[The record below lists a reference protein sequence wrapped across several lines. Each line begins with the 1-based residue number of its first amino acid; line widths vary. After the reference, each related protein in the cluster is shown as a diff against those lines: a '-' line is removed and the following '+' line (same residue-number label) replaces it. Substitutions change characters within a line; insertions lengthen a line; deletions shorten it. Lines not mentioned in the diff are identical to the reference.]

1 MVRIPLLAGALLL
14 ALAGP
19 ARAQVAPGIPSTG
32 APATA
37 GPDSAAATLDGQLAG
52 EAALYRLLEVLRDD
66 AARAAL
72 VAALEASGAASEAGA
87 ADAATLGAVGGA
99 GDENLAQRLAALTLG
114 LAADLRAQTAR
125 LWAQIAT
132 LPALAARLPAIGAS
146 ERQVVAALLA
156 TVLSTVAASLAT
168 RAGASALARRLR
180 PPPGTGAA
188 RRVGRA
194 LLALLAHAGG
204 VLLAWAVGAALAVL
218 LFSEGWTPWTSQVLY
233 LNAFL
238 AFGLARVA
246 LRAVANPRAEAEPAL
261 LSVDHRA
268 QRAIYRSLRPVAG
281 CLAQGFLFAVP
292 LLELWAGFAAARPAR
307 LLVATAAALLAFWA
321 IRRIRRALGA
331 ARPEPLAPAQAP
343 PPQPMAS
350 ADPLPGT
357 IGPPPPLP
365 LPGAVVPGDPVGA
378 PSTAPAAMAAGLGS
392 AWASLWPLLAVL
404 YVLYA
409 WVTAVTRP
417 ALATGI
423 VLGGTAATGL
433 AVLMVVA
440 ALQLLRR
447 AGRLSWPL
455 PGLAHAALPTLKPRA
470 DRIAASLGAALA
482 VALLLAAPLAAAL
495 GWGWVEAGLLL
506 ERPLP
511 RRLAGQAASA
521 ALVVL
526 GAAVLW
532 ALVASWIDAR
542 LARSEGVAGGDS
554 GRARTLL
561 ALFRNAFTV
570 AVAVIAGMVALS
582 QLGLDIAPLLAGAG
596 VVGLA
601 VGFGAQ
607 TLVKDIITG
616 VFIQLEGA
624 IDVGD
629 VVAVAGITGGV
640 ERLTIRSVRLR
651 TMDGATHVIPFSAV
665 TTVTNLT
672 RDYGYHVADL
682 LVGYGQSVP
691 AVRAGME
698 EAFARLLRD
707 PLAADVDGALDMQG
721 VAELRGDAVLVRARI
736 RTRAGRQ
743 WDVGRRYSELLKEVL
758 DERGIEVP
766 VPTRTILVAPPAR
779 PAAPGPEDPG
789 SPGAPA

>member
-1 MVRIPLLAGALLL
+1 
-14 ALAGP
+14 
-19 ARAQVAPGIPSTG
+19 
-32 APATA
+32 
-37 GPDSAAATLDGQLAG
+37 
-52 EAALYRLLEVLRDD
+52 
-66 AARAAL
+66 
-72 VAALEASGAASEAGA
+72 
-87 ADAATLGAVGGA
+87 
-99 GDENLAQRLAALTLG
+99 
-114 LAADLRAQTAR
+114 
-125 LWAQIAT
+125 
-132 LPALAARLPAIGAS
+132 
-146 ERQVVAALLA
+146 
-156 TVLSTVAASLAT
+156 
-168 RAGASALARRLR
+168 
-180 PPPGTGAA
+180 
-188 RRVGRA
+188 
-194 LLALLAHAGG
+194 
-204 VLLAWAVGAALAVL
+204 VL

-246 LRAVANPRAEAEPAL
+246 LRAVAHPRAEAEPAL
-261 LSVDHRA
+261 LSVDPRA

-292 LLELWAGFAAARPAR
+292 LLELWAGFAAARPGR

-331 ARPEPLAPAQAP
+331 ARPGPLAPAQAP
-343 PPQPMAS
+343 PPPPQIMAS

-378 PSTAPAAMAAGLGS
+378 PSTAPAAMAAGLGT

-470 DRIAASLGAALA
+470 DRITASVGAALA

-495 GWGWVEAGLLL
+495 GWGWVEAGTLL

-521 ALVVL
+521 GLVVL
-526 GAAVLW
+526 GAAALW

-542 LARSEGVAGGDS
+542 LARSEAMAGQGQDS

-607 TLVKDIITG
+607 SLVKDIITG

-682 LVGYGQSVP
+682 LVGYGQGVP

-698 EAFARLLRD
+698 DAFARLLRD

-721 VAELRGDAVLVRARI
+721 VAELRPMPCWCGRASAPRPVGSGTWGGATRSSSRRCSTSAASRCRRPRGRSWWRKA
-736 RTRAGRQ
+736 RTPWRACPPRAHPSRPEGGNPPISGRWPQ
-743 WDVGRRYSELLKEVL
+743 VG
-758 DERGIEVP
+758 P
-766 VPTRTILVAPPAR
+766 CAPGAR
-779 PAAPGPEDPG
+779 DDGRAPGPREGRTSRWQLCPTRRIARPEAPPRPAPG
-789 SPGAPA
+789 VASWRGRGLASGSSGTSWTGSTCR